1 MITKESTF
9 IESNYKKSTSL
20 FNVDET
26 IIWEAELNAL
36 TLGDD
41 LSRIYNKSG
50 PSSKKRKRDINIC
63 KYDPSVSTAWK
74 KNVIS
79 FSSRVATAAN
89 KSLLGK
95 PIQFLVK
102 YKKYRYTCYTY
113 IKYLISCFG
122 LRTRELKKGK
132 MKEILKIVY

>member
-26 IIWEAELNAL
+26 IIWEVGLNTL
-36 TLGDD
+36 TLGND

-63 KYDPSVSTAWK
+63 GYNLSVSVTWK
-74 KNVIS
+74 KNIINFFSRAAIAVNES
-79 FSSRVATAAN
+79 F
-89 KSLLGK
+89 LDK

-102 YKKYRYTCYTY
+102 YKKYKYIYYIYT
-113 IKYLISCFG
+113 KYLVSYFG
-122 LRTRELKKGK
+122 LCTRELKEGK
-132 MKEILKIVY
+132 MKKILEIIY